1 MKFKE
6 VIIVVLIMLIFAM
19 AMLMY
24 IVINDSIKVSSVPII
39 SNNIENITCGNKN
52 NDGDNANNKV
62 NKIENLLINK
72 EDSNSAEKNQK
83 ENIEMQN
90 KETANEEKINEEQ
103 SNNNQTTNEEKNT
116 EQQETEPDYN
126 VVLGNYIDVNE
137 TVYATT
143 NVNIRAFDN
152 ASCDKKG
159 LLQRDKSITRTGIGN
174 NGWSRVIFN
183 GEVTYV
189 ASNYLTTEKPP
200 EKIPV
205 KVPIKNRNIDPLKP
219 MVALTFDDGPNGTA
233 TPKILDI
240 LEKYNVVATFFDL
253 GTCME
258 NYPNI
263 TKREE
268 QIGCEVGS
276 HTYSHQNLNKLSGEE
291 IQDDISNASRIY
303 EKTLGHTL
311 YLVRPPYGNANVTV
325 RRTLKYPLIGW
336 DVDSLDWKTR
346 DKKKIL
352 EEVNKISNFDGK
364 IILMHS
370 IYNSTAEAVE
380 ELVPQLL
387 AKGYQLV
394 TVSEMA
400 KYKEKTLQTSTV
412 YYNFR

>member
-6 VIIVVLIMLIFAM
+6 IIIVVLIMLICAIG
-19 AMLMY
+19 MLVY
-24 IVINDSIKVSSVPII
+24 IIINDTMEVSSLPII
-39 SNNIENITCGNKN
+39 ENLIENTSNNIE
-52 NDGDNANNKV
+52 
-62 NKIENLLINK
+62 
-72 EDSNSAEKNQK
+72 SNGTK
-83 ENIEMQN
+83 NIELSNQDKTN
-90 KETANEEKINEEQ
+90 REQTDIEENEINQQANEEINI
-103 SNNNQTTNEEKNT
+103 
-116 EQQETEPDYN
+116 EQQEEQEINYN
-126 VVLGNYIDVNE
+126 FVAGNYRDTNE

-143 NVNIRAFDN
+143 NVNIRVYDN
-152 ASCDKKG
+152 ALCEKKG
-159 LLQRDKSITRTGIGN
+159 LLQSDEAITRTGIGD
-174 NGWSRVIFN
+174 NGWSRVVFN
-183 GEVTYV
+183 GEVAYV
-189 ASNYLTTEKPP
+189 ASNYLTTEEPP

-205 KVPIKNRNIDPLKP
+205 EVPIKNRNIDPSKP
-219 MVALTFDDGPNGTA
+219 MVALTFDDGPNETA

-268 QIGCEVGS
+268 QIGCEVET
-276 HTYSHQNLNKLSGEE
+276 HTYSHQNLNKLSAEE
-291 IQDDISNASRIY
+291 IQNDISNASRVY
-303 EKTLGHTL
+303 EQILGHKL
-311 YLVRPPYGNANVTV
+311 YLVRPPYGNAKVTV
-325 RRTLKYPLIGW
+325 RRVLKYPLIGW

-346 DKKKIL
+346 NKDKIL
-352 EEVNKISNFDGK
+352 EEINKTSNFDGR

-387 AKGYQLV
+387 EKGYQLV

-400 KYKEKTLQTSTV
+400 KYKGTTLKTSTV

>member
-6 VIIVVLIMLIFAM
+6 IIIVVLIMLICAIG
-19 AMLMY
+19 MLIY
-24 IVINDSIKVSSVPII
+24 IIINDTMEVNSLPLIGNLIENASH
-39 SNNIENITCGNKN
+39 NNIESNGTKNI
-52 NDGDNANNKV
+52 A
-62 NKIENLLINK
+62 L
-72 EDSNSAEKNQK
+72 SNQDETNREQT
-83 ENIEMQN
+83 NIE
-90 KETANEEKINEEQ
+90 ENEINQQVNEKINI
-103 SNNNQTTNEEKNT
+103 
-116 EQQETEPDYN
+116 EQQEEPNYN
-126 VVLGNYIDVNE
+126 FIAGNYIETNE

-352 EEVNKISNFDGK
+352 EEVNKISNFDGR

-400 KYKEKTLQTSTV
+400 KYKEKTLGDL
-412 YYNFR
+412 YRNFPMFDFNH

>member
-24 IVINDSIKVSSVPII
+24 IVINDSIKASSVPII
-39 SNNIENITCGNKN
+39 SNNIENIIYGNKN

-90 KETANEEKINEEQ
+90 KETANKEKINEEQ
-103 SNNNQTTNEEKNT
+103 SNNNQTTNEE
-116 EQQETEPDYN
+116 QQETEPNYN

-159 LLQRDKSITRTGIGN
+159 LLQSDKSITRTGIGD

-189 ASNYLTTEKPP
+189 SSNYLTTEKPP
-200 EKIPV
+200 EKIQV

-311 YLVRPPYGNANVTV
+311 YLVRPPYGNANVIV

-352 EEVNKISNFDGK
+352 EEVNKISNFDGR

-387 AKGYQLV
+387 SKGYQLV

>member
-1 MKFKE
+1 
-6 VIIVVLIMLIFAM
+6 
-19 AMLMY
+19 
-24 IVINDSIKVSSVPII
+24 
-39 SNNIENITCGNKN
+39 
-52 NDGDNANNKV
+52 
-62 NKIENLLINK
+62 
-72 EDSNSAEKNQK
+72 
-83 ENIEMQN
+83 
-90 KETANEEKINEEQ
+90 
-103 SNNNQTTNEEKNT
+103 
-116 EQQETEPDYN
+116 
-126 VVLGNYIDVNE
+126 
-137 TVYATT
+137 
-143 NVNIRAFDN
+143 
-152 ASCDKKG
+152 
-159 LLQRDKSITRTGIGN
+159 
-174 NGWSRVIFN
+174 
-183 GEVTYV
+183 
-189 ASNYLTTEKPP
+189 
-200 EKIPV
+200 
-205 KVPIKNRNIDPLKP
+205 
-219 MVALTFDDGPNGTA
+219 
-233 TPKILDI
+233 
-240 LEKYNVVATFFDL
+240 
-253 GTCME
+253 ME

-291 IQDDISNASRIY
+291 IQDDISNASKIY

-311 YLVRPPYGNANVTV
+311 YLVRPPYGNANVIV

-352 EEVNKISNFDGK
+352 EEVNKISNFDGR

-387 AKGYQLV
+387 SKGYQLV

>member
-1 MKFKE
+1 M
-6 VIIVVLIMLIFAM
+6 
-19 AMLMY
+19 
-24 IVINDSIKVSSVPII
+24 
-39 SNNIENITCGNKN
+39 
-52 NDGDNANNKV
+52 
-62 NKIENLLINK
+62 
-72 EDSNSAEKNQK
+72 
-83 ENIEMQN
+83 
-90 KETANEEKINEEQ
+90 
-103 SNNNQTTNEEKNT
+103 
-116 EQQETEPDYN
+116 
-126 VVLGNYIDVNE
+126 
-137 TVYATT
+137 
-143 NVNIRAFDN
+143 
-152 ASCDKKG
+152 
-159 LLQRDKSITRTGIGN
+159 
-174 NGWSRVIFN
+174 
-183 GEVTYV
+183 
-189 ASNYLTTEKPP
+189 
-200 EKIPV
+200 

-352 EEVNKISNFDGK
+352 EEVNKISNFDGR